1 MVDDDREGIAH
12 ELEGLHKRAFRDVV
26 IDRVH
31 LNDPGIRMFIDIGL
45 IILVE
50 PAIEIFA
57 VLALFIV
64 IFVLLFDLSGDLSS
78 EIQRTEIHAG
88 ALERAVFDIGVDGL
102 FGDVDLR
109 MRLKDGVR
117 GKALLDQRSD
127 ERTDLNEMRFR
138 DIDAFTRGGKGLSVL
153 CVGNGSI
160 IAEMIETTGTDLG
173 AAITGTGRMIPS
185 ATGEGDESRAGR
197 PAMAAEPAMA
207 VVGAFQRERELV
219 RDVAM
224 EIDLSADGRFVL
236 TDGPGDSG
244 PGRAVKDAG
253 LDDLAFIESDVKM
266 LIRRSHKRYLRSK
279 RGIQVWTKIMIRAG
293 RVNATCSSW
302 RLNAISAHL
311 ELRLLFH
318 CYYSQQG
325 NEKARE
331 KHDVRISL
339 LILHRVFSFL
349 QL

>member
-12 ELEGLHKRAFRDVV
+12 ELEGLHKRTFRDVV

-153 CVGNGSI
+153 CVGKCR
-160 IAEMIETTGTDLG
+160 ET
-173 AAITGTGRMIPS
+173 
-185 ATGEGDESRAGR
+185 
-197 PAMAAEPAMA
+197 
-207 VVGAFQRERELV
+207 V
-219 RDVAM
+219 
-224 EIDLSADGRFVL
+224 LS
-236 TDGPGDSG
+236 
-244 PGRAVKDAG
+244 
-253 LDDLAFIESDVKM
+253 
-266 LIRRSHKRYLRSK
+266 
-279 RGIQVWTKIMIRAG
+279 
-293 RVNATCSSW
+293 
-302 RLNAISAHL
+302 
-311 ELRLLFH
+311 
-318 CYYSQQG
+318 
-325 NEKARE
+325 
-331 KHDVRISL
+331 
-339 LILHRVFSFL
+339 
-349 QL
+349 